1 MAKNPQNK
9 TLKSDQPNPRVIDL
23 DKTNKEIDDST
34 LTPTDG
40 NGTTTETET
49 GNNTNIDPTESTGKE
64 SEDPAATKPTE
75 VVNPVEK
82 LPEPPVP
89 PTEEITSPSS
99 LDEAAIIKQRNIE
112 KEVKKV
118 EDSLEYYGSL
128 MNKKCVYSTIES
140 PRNQLLIINIFEN
153 VFVDTLDY
161 DTMYAKVKF
170 VVKFAANLAKT
181 DDNWLSTPMV
191 FRGLE
196 SVNLPIKRIENFC
209 CLSNMVER
217 FISSKNIKKELDYF
231 SWENTFKYHPKQV
244 TQGYLKD
251 IMLNIFNIE

>member
-9 TLKSDQPNPRVIDL
+9 TIKSNQPNSRMIDL
-23 DKTNKEIDDST
+23 DETDKKNDDNA

-40 NGTTTETET
+40 NGTITETET
-49 GNNTNIDPTESTGKE
+49 GDNANIDPTESNSKEPEDTGTTE
-64 SEDPAATKPTE
+64 PTG
-75 VVNPVEK
+75 VVNPDEK
-82 LPEPPVP
+82 LPEQPVP
-89 PTEEITSPSS
+89 PTEEITPPSE

-118 EDSLEYYGSL
+118 KDSLEYYGSL

-161 DTMYAKVKF
+161 DTMSAKVKF
-170 VVKFAANLAKT
+170 VVKFAADLAKT
-181 DDNWLSTPMV
+181 DDNWLSTHMV

-209 CLSNMVER
+209 YLSNMVER
-217 FISSKNIKKELDYF
+217 FVNSKDIKKEQDYF
-231 SWENTFKYHPKQV
+231 SWENTFRYHPKQV
-244 TQGYLKD
+244 TQGYLKT
-251 IMLNIFNIE
+251 IMLDIFKI